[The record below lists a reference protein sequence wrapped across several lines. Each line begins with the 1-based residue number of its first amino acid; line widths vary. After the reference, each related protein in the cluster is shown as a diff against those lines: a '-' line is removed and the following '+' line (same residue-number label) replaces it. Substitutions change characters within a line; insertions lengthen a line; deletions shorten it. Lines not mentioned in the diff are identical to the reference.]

1 MSNIEELKEL
11 VKTEPGKR
19 LCRVEKIDSGSV
31 LVKDFLGRTFSAI
44 IQSDL
49 CVSVGDNVI
58 VVSGVVIGKTRV
70 ESEPK
75 IYQV

>member
-1 MSNIEELKEL
+1 MSNLEELKDL

-19 LCRVEKIDSGSV
+19 LCKVEKIDSGSV
-31 LVKDFLGRTFSAI
+31 LVTDFLGRTFSAI

>member
-1 MSNIEELKEL
+1 MSNLEELKDL

-19 LCRVEKIDSGSV
+19 LCKVEKIDSGSV

-49 CVSVGDNVI
+49 CVSVGDHVI